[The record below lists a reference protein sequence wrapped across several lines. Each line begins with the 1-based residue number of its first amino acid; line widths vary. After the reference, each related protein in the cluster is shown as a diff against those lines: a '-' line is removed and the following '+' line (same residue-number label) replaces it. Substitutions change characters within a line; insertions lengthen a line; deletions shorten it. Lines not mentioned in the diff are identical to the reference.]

1 MNSRTFP
8 NELTALTVMCI
19 CLFLAVALI
28 PLAAKSYPPA
38 VGITGKSQNCL
49 GCHVDNGP
57 WKDDAST
64 IIDVL
69 DKDSGKSLKQSDG
82 TFLIEV
88 KRGFARTVLTIMG
101 RTAHGESDP
110 PLRNAWLF
118 VDPATIQSSSLSKFA
133 PGWEVNLPMACRIVG
148 DKQPGYENARVTVL
162 PMTVR
167 PTDAARDGEILLQA
181 MFTKGESIKG
191 NAKEGLIGSYFERR
205 VRLKR
210 ID

>member
-1 MNSRTFP
+1 MNSRTFS
-8 NELTALTVMCI
+8 NELTALTLMCI
-19 CLFLAVALI
+19 CLCLAVALI

-110 PLRNAWLF
+110 P
-118 VDPATIQSSSLSKFA
+118 
-133 PGWEVNLPMACRIVG
+133 
-148 DKQPGYENARVTVL
+148 
-162 PMTVR
+162 
-167 PTDAARDGEILLQA
+167 
-181 MFTKGESIKG
+181 
-191 NAKEGLIGSYFERR
+191 
-205 VRLKR
+205 
-210 ID
+210 